1 MNSFPTIIGSAEEID
16 RISKVI
22 YRDAL
27 KGFMTALDDDRT
39 NTIIDYSYAPKTTY
53 SENGTKTE
61 NMVTTLTFFDGSK
74 TTVTCPTE
82 TANQYTGF
90 YIAVAK
96 HFMGN
101 DNTVND
107 EAEYWIEKRPV
118 IDAKNKERKEKALA
132 EENARQERIA
142 KKRRKNDIR
151 RAARQ
156 RKFDYEAKQYA
167 NEKYGVPMDFEK

>member
-16 RISKVI
+16 IIKKVLSE
-22 YRDAL
+22 L
-27 KGFMTALDDDRT
+27 KNAPLDNPDM
-39 NTIIDYSYAPKTTY
+39 IINYSYTPKTTY
-53 SENGTKTE
+53 SENGTLTE
-61 NMVTTLTFFDGSK
+61 NMATTLTFFDGSK

-96 HFMGN
+96 HYMNN

-107 EAEYWIEKRPV
+107 KAEYWIEKRPV
-118 IDAKNKERKEKALA
+118 IDAKNKARKEKLLA
-132 EENARQERIA
+132 EEKTRQERIA
-142 KKRRKNDIR
+142 EKKRKNDIR

-156 RKFDYEAKQYA
+156 RKFDYEARQYA

>member
-16 RISKVI
+16 IIKKLLSE
-22 YRDAL
+22 L
-27 KGFMTALDDDRT
+27 KNAPLDNPDM
-39 NTIIDYSYAPKTTY
+39 IINYSYAPKITY
-53 SENGTKTE
+53 SENGTLTE

-74 TTVTCPTE
+74 TTVICPTE

-96 HFMGN
+96 HYMNN

>member
-1 MNSFPTIIGSAEEID
+1 MNSFPTIIGSAEQIDAMKKLMSEISNMPLGD
-16 RISKVI
+16 P
-22 YRDAL
+22 D
-27 KGFMTALDDDRT
+27 
-39 NTIIDYSYAPKTTY
+39 TIAKYSYAPQITY
-53 SENGTKTE
+53 SEDGIPTE
-61 NMVTTLTFFDGSK
+61 NMVTTLTFFDGRI
-74 TTVTCPTE
+74 TTVSCPTE

-118 IDAKNKERKEKALA
+118 IDAKNKAREEKRIA

-167 NEKYGVPMDFEK
+167 NEKYGVPMDFVK